1 MIRICL
7 TGCLVLSSAMLL
19 VASDLDD
26 ATKLYQSG
34 KYEEAEALA
43 AAQVERGI
51 WNERWPRLLI
61 HLQLTRGK
69 YTEAKQVYED
79 AIRRYPTSLT
89 LRMLGME
96 VLNYS
101 NLPEEASEVK
111 YQILQLLQASPT
123 RYSSRDNLV
132 AAGRYFAMRGEDGR
146 KILEMFYDRVIDADP
161 QHTEAHLATA
171 ELALDKGD
179 FKVAAETLQK
189 ALRFDNE
196 DPRIHYLLA
205 RAWEPSDGE
214 KASAA
219 IEKSLEINPNHQ
231 PSLIFQ
237 AEAAIDREQYQA
249 AELLIRKIL
258 EINPR
263 NQEAFALMAVLA
275 NLRGKYDIETK
286 MRETAL
292 SSWGSN
298 PRIDYL
304 IGKKLSQKYR
314 FEEGVKYQQKALE
327 IDPSFPPASFQL
339 AQDLLRLGSSEVG
352 WQLAKDVAD
361 GDPYNVVAHNL
372 MTLYDRTKDFRI
384 LETDGIQLRMENRE
398 SLIYGQ
404 EVLDLLSEAK
414 QVLCKKYDVE
424 PRAPIIVEIFPQ
436 QKDFAIRTFG
446 LPGGDGFLGVCF
458 GRVITANSPAS
469 QGENPAN
476 WQSVLWH
483 EFCHVVTL
491 EKTKNRMPRWLSEGI
506 SVYEERKRNPAWGE
520 SITPLY
526 REMMLGDELTPVS
539 GLSGA
544 FLTPPTPIHLQFAY
558 FESSLVV
565 EYLIEQYGMDAVL
578 NILDDLADGLGIEDA
593 LARHAGT
600 SERLDVEFA
609 EYARRLANEFGPK
622 ADWSREGISEN
633 PTTEQL
639 AAWVKQNPNS
649 YWGLRQLAAVRIGE
663 GEYAEALPLL
673 ETLDELEA
681 FTGERGDPVMMLAR
695 CYRELNDTP
704 QEIETL
710 QRMIGMSSDSLPAL
724 RRLMEL
730 ATANEQWDQVATYAE
745 QINAI
750 NPLIPEGHTAMAT
763 AAEQLEQPEQTLAAL
778 KVLNRM
784 DPIDPAE
791 IDFRLA
797 KVLINLDNRRA
808 AKHHVLR
815 ALEQAPRYRDAH
827 RLLLTLQADATA
839 ETNSTEPT
847 SSATSEPEETSEP
860 GGDTTLNINSE
871 PQNDEEATPAT
882 QPSSSEDAEPTSDV
896 GNSQAETTDGSEEL
910 GE

>member
-219 IEKSLEINPNHQ
+219 LEKSLEINPNHQ

-237 AEAAIDREQYQA
+237 AEAAIDREQYRA

-327 IDPSFPPASFQL
+327 IDPSYPPASFQL

-372 MTLYDRTKDFRI
+372 MTLYDRTKDFSI

-520 SITPLY
+520 S
-526 REMMLGDELTPVS
+526 
-539 GLSGA
+539 
-544 FLTPPTPIHLQFAY
+544 
-558 FESSLVV
+558 
-565 EYLIEQYGMDAVL
+565 
-578 NILDDLADGLGIEDA
+578 
-593 LARHAGT
+593 
-600 SERLDVEFA
+600 
-609 EYARRLANEFGPK
+609 
-622 ADWSREGISEN
+622 
-633 PTTEQL
+633 
-639 AAWVKQNPNS
+639 
-649 YWGLRQLAAVRIGE
+649 
-663 GEYAEALPLL
+663 
-673 ETLDELEA
+673 
-681 FTGERGDPVMMLAR
+681 
-695 CYRELNDTP
+695 
-704 QEIETL
+704 
-710 QRMIGMSSDSLPAL
+710 
-724 RRLMEL
+724 
-730 ATANEQWDQVATYAE
+730 
-745 QINAI
+745 
-750 NPLIPEGHTAMAT
+750 
-763 AAEQLEQPEQTLAAL
+763 
-778 KVLNRM
+778 
-784 DPIDPAE
+784 
-791 IDFRLA
+791 
-797 KVLINLDNRRA
+797 
-808 AKHHVLR
+808 
-815 ALEQAPRYRDAH
+815 
-827 RLLLTLQADATA
+827 
-839 ETNSTEPT
+839 
-847 SSATSEPEETSEP
+847 
-860 GGDTTLNINSE
+860 
-871 PQNDEEATPAT
+871 
-882 QPSSSEDAEPTSDV
+882 
-896 GNSQAETTDGSEEL
+896 
-910 GE
+910 